1 MELRQLFGKGGCEG
15 KTYRGGTER
24 QVFKDTKRYILRHKD
39 IKNIFKRVFVLR
51 LAPSVLFLL
60 CFPFFV

>member
-39 IKNIFKRVFVLR
+39 KYIFL
-51 LAPSVLFLL
+51 
-60 CFPFFV
+60 

>member
-1 MELRQLFGKGGCEG
+1 MELRQLFDKGGCEG

-39 IKNIFKRVFVLR
+39 IKNIFKVGGFKDRKTKR
-51 LAPSVLFLL
+51 H
-60 CFPFFV
+60 FFKE